1 MYIITCQ
8 FMADVI
14 ILFYLD
20 NILTTLRRDG
30 NVLIAVDT
38 AGRVLELSQLLVS
51 ILTGPRPILCTSAFH
66 NMREKRFGSKTES
79 LYCVCVSLP
88 SLSPPSPFRLPPSS
102 LSLSLS
108 PSPSPSP
115 SPSLSL
121 SLSTP
126 SLPPPASLF
135 LPLSPP
141 PGPGLEKS
149 GEWAVCLLH
158 CSAQQRQLQCRGV
171 CKVTGEGQASLISL
185 TIIIIHNSHVTVT

>member
-1 MYIITCQ
+1 MCK

-38 AGRVLELSQLLVS
+38 AGRILELSQLLVS

-66 NMREKRFGSKTES
+66 NMREKRFGSKTGS
-79 LYCVCVSLP
+79 LYCVCVPLP

-102 LSLSLS
+102 LSL
-108 PSPSPSP
+108 P
-115 SPSLSL
+115 LSL
-121 SLSTP
+121 SLSPP
-126 SLPPPASLF
+126 SLPPSASLF
-135 LPLSPP
+135 LPLPTP
-141 PGPGLEKS
+141 PGPGLEKP